1 MTLVI
6 FQTCQYEKKIAKKA
20 KEIPGGN
27 AVFGGSVGSAAVS
40 SQFHI
45 ALPNFR
51 AVTLLWAEIIRVSL
65 LISKSGTS
73 ASPLYTIFYLKAI
86 IWFTKYRVIVVL
98 VLLNLV
104 DELYKIHNNVLKNKV
119 IYNLR
124 IVIKGLFIKK
134 LAPVSSLGYK
144 NLSSL
149 YNTSGYAPRG
159 L

>member
-1 MTLVI
+1 M
-6 FQTCQYEKKIAKKA
+6 
-20 KEIPGGN
+20 
-27 AVFGGSVGSAAVS
+27 
-40 SQFHI
+40 
-45 ALPNFR
+45 
-51 AVTLLWAEIIRVSL
+51 
-65 LISKSGTS
+65 
-73 ASPLYTIFYLKAI
+73 
-86 IWFTKYRVIVVL
+86 VL

-149 YNTSGYAPRG
+149 YNTSGYDPTG